1 VLYVEQPFPADG
13 WGVRVVVR
21 NGNEVKVLYELRGDV
36 FLDFADA
43 AWSADGEKVTLF
55 LCGTPPLRIGY
66 DIKTGKMRR
75 FDQSESMMAAHIR
88 SNYHIQGKDREIFEW
103 ACSDVGKAAFLRAH
117 PSARAVAGSE
127 PLRRRRPRRRAK

>member
-1 VLYVEQPFPADG
+1 
-13 WGVRVVVR
+13 
-21 NGNEVKVLYELRGDV
+21 
-36 FLDFADA
+36 
-43 AWSADGEKVTLF
+43 
-55 LCGTPPLRIGY
+55 
-66 DIKTGKMRR
+66 
-75 FDQSESMMAAHIR
+75 MAAHIR